1 MIRKYETALSDY
13 MNQQFEK
20 AREEF
25 YEIFI
30 EAGDK
35 TSKIFAERCEN
46 YILTPPSTDWDGV
59 YIAKEK

>member
-1 MIRKYETALSDY
+1 MIRHFEQALESYYERR
-13 MNQQFEK
+13 FEQ
-20 AREEF
+20 ARDAF
-25 YEIFI
+25 YNIVL

-46 YILTPPSTDWDGV
+46 YLIELPPEDWDGV